1 MGKIRSWFNNA
12 MYWLSHLWLIGAL
25 FKAGRKT
32 FASALYEFAYALVW
46 SIFPFV
52 LGILTLYV
60 TSEDPGRD
68 YLLLA
73 KGTVSNGELLIYTI
87 SMLTPILYLVLHD
100 PEQAASFPHKLPI
113 STLVTVVAVT
123 CSALFALM
131 KAHAVKDSDFVL
143 DLSMILTAL
152 ALVIRYLALVYH
164 RLRMPDTSEQDLR
177 APQDD
182 FLKQFGQHVGAPIDP
197 EPAEQASDFAQAF
210 GRHVEDQS

>member
-1 MGKIRSWFNNA
+1 MEKIRSWFNNIL
-12 MYWLSHLWLIGAL
+12 YWLSQLWLIGAI

-32 FASALYEFAYALVW
+32 FVGALCEFAYALVW

-52 LGILTLYV
+52 LGVLTLYV
-60 TSEDPGRD
+60 TSGDPGRD

-73 KGTVSNGELLIYTI
+73 KSTVSNGELLIYTI

-113 STLVTVVAVT
+113 STLVTIVAVT

-131 KAHAVKDSDFVL
+131 KAHAVKDPDYVL
-143 DLSMILTAL
+143 NLSIILTCL

-164 RLRMPDTSEQDLR
+164 RLRMPDTNEQDLR
-177 APQDD
+177 GSQDE
-182 FLKQFGQHVGAPIDP
+182 FLKRYKQHVGAPTDP
-197 EPAEQASDFAQAF
+197 EPAAQASDFAAAF
-210 GRHVEDQS
+210 GRRVED

>member
-1 MGKIRSWFNNA
+1 MEKIRSWFNNVV
-12 MYWLSHLWLIGAL
+12 YWLSHLWLIGAL

-32 FASALYEFAYALVW
+32 FAGALYEFAYALVW

-131 KAHAVKDSDFVL
+131 KAHAVKDPDFVL
-143 DLSMILTAL
+143 TLSIVLTTL

-164 RLRMPDTSEQDLR
+164 RLRMPDTNERDLR
-177 APQDD
+177 GPQDD
-182 FLKQFGQHVGAPIDP
+182 FLKRFSQHVGAPNNP
-197 EPAEQASDFAQAF
+197 EPAEQASDFAAAF
-210 GRHVEDQS
+210 GRRVEDQT